1 MSNFWDLFYGLR
13 STSWGEEICC
23 YNGALCLASIM

>member
-1 MSNFWDLFYGLR
+1 MSNFWDLFYGLS

-23 YNGALCLASIM
+23 YNGIFVLPQ